1 MTTVANPARVRV
13 PGRLAFP
20 ALFKPKAVEKGGKE
34 KYSAAIA
41 IDPSNK
47 AVVAALDAAVKHV
60 AAAKWP
66 GKNDEG
72 KNKADVI
79 LAELHKKG
87 KVGFKKE
94 PRTNADGEVYDGFE
108 DMFSLNASSDAAPT
122 VLDADKTPLGE
133 KSGRPYGGCYV
144 VMNVEA
150 WAQDNDYGRRINFT
164 LRGVQFAKAGDA
176 FGGGAPA
183 SEDEFEDISTTEE
196 DLVG

>member
-1 MTTVANPARVRV
+1 MTTVANPARVKV

-34 KYSAAIA
+34 KYSAALA
-41 IDPSNK
+41 IDPSNTAIVK
-47 AVVAALDAAVKHV
+47 ALDAAVKHV
-60 AAAKWP
+60 ADAKW
-66 GKNDEG
+66 GE
-72 KNKADVI
+72 KAPTI
-79 LAELHKKG
+79 LSELHKKG
-87 KVGFKKE
+87 KIGFKKE
-94 PRTNADGEVYDGFE
+94 PRTNSDGEVYDGFA
-108 DMFSLNASSDAAPT
+108 DMYSLNASSDAQPT

-150 WAQDNDYGRRINFT
+150 WAQDNDFGRRVNFT

>member
-41 IDPSNK
+41 IDPANK

-60 AAAKWP
+60 ANAKW
-66 GKNDEG
+66 GE
-72 KNKADVI
+72 KAPTI
-79 LAELHKKG
+79 LAELAKKG
-87 KVGFKKE
+87 KIGFKKE
-94 PRTNADGEVYDGFE
+94 PRTNADGDVYDGFE
-108 DMFSLNASSDAAPT
+108 GMFSLNASSDAQPT

-150 WAQDNDYGRRINFT
+150 WAQDNDFGRRVNFT